1 MPTISV
7 VMPVYND
14 ERFVGPAIDSILAQD
29 FRDFE
34 FIVINDGST
43 DGTARVLEKYSD
55 PRFLFVN
62 QKNKGIVHALNLG
75 ISMAKGKYIARM
87 DSDDISRNDRFQK
100 QIDFLDNNK
109 EYGMVGSACDILD
122 ENGIHIAHFSVPSTD
137 KAIRKSMI
145 WRNPFVHSS
154 IMVRKNILNIVGG
167 YDQTFNSIGQDYE
180 MWWRVLKVT
189 KVKNLEEELV
199 TRTHRASSTFR
210 IRKDIHY
217 KAMLRISRI
226 AFRQGIA
233 PRILMAASLFR
244 TALYYTAHRL
254 LLIFKYHTSNNSK

>member
-1 MPTISV
+1 MPTVTV

-14 ERFVGPAIDSILAQD
+14 ERFVGRAIDSILAQD

-55 PRFLFVN
+55 TRFHFVN
-62 QKNKGIVHALNLG
+62 QTNNGIVHALNLG
-75 ISMAKGKYIARM
+75 VSLAKGKYIARM

-100 QIDFLDNNK
+100 QVDFLDKNK

-122 ENGIHIAHFSVPSTD
+122 ETGFHIAHFSVPHTD
-137 KAIRKSMI
+137 KAIRKNMI
-145 WRNPFVHSS
+145 WRNPIVHSS
-154 IMVRKNILNIVGG
+154 IMIRKNVLNIVGG
-167 YDQTFNSIGQDYE
+167 YDQAFISIEDYE
-180 MWWRVLKVT
+180 MWWRVLKVS

-199 TRTHRASSTFR
+199 TRTHRTNSTFR

-217 KAMLRISRI
+217 KRMLKILWI
-226 AFRQGIA
+226 VFRQGIS
-233 PRILMAASLFR
+233 PRILMAVSLFR
-244 TALYYTAHRL
+244 TMLYYSAHRFLIL
-254 LLIFKYHTSNNSK
+254 LNLHKSEKTV